1 VRAPVRYVARRL
13 VWAAA
18 ISVAA
23 VVITFLL
30 IHLAPGDP
38 IGVLAGDRSTPEYQA
53 MLRRQLGLDQPL
65 PVQLARYLERLAHGD
80 LGYSF
85 TYQAP
90 VAAVILSRLPP
101 TLLLMGTS
109 LVVAAVGG
117 VWIGVRSA
125 VRRRSAVWNGVTVAS
140 LVGYS
145 MPPFWLGQVLILVF
159 GVALG
164 WFPIL
169 GMSSTLGAAG
179 PAQALDVARHL
190 VLPALTLAVVEI
202 ALISRLTR
210 SGMIE
215 ALEQDYV
222 VAARGKGLGARRV
235 VYRHALRN
243 ALLPVVTVFGLEL
256 GWLVAGF
263 VVVETVFGWPGLGRL
278 TFDAIAARDYPVI
291 TGLFIVVTLCVVAA
305 NLLTDLLYLVID
317 PRIRYGHG
325 S

>member
-1 VRAPVRYVARRL
+1 VRGPALYLARRL
-13 VWAAA
+13 VWAVA

-30 IHLAPGDP
+30 IHLSPGDP
-38 IGVLAGDRSTPEYQA
+38 IGVLAGDRSTPQYQA

-65 PVQLARYLERLAHGD
+65 PVQLARYLERLARGD
-80 LGYSF
+80 LGFSF

-90 VAAVILSRLPP
+90 VATVILSRLPP

-109 LVVAAVGG
+109 LVLAAVGG
-117 VWIGVRSA
+117 TWIGVRTA
-125 VRRRSAVWNGVTVAS
+125 VGRRSAGWNGVTVLS
-140 LVGYS
+140 LIGYS

-159 GVALG
+159 GVTLG

-169 GMSSTLGAAG
+169 GMSSTLAASG
-179 PAQALDVARHL
+179 PAHALDVARHL
-190 VLPALTLAVVEI
+190 VLPAITLAVVEV

-210 SGMIE
+210 AGMIE
-215 ALEQDYV
+215 ALDQDFV
-222 VAARGKGLGARRV
+222 VAARGKGLGRRRV

-317 PRIRYGHG
+317 PRIRYG
-325 S
+325 